1 LNKEFVEYLDVR
13 LKKELKTLQKLPLE
27 TEIKIK
33 FASGKGKF
41 DKLRK
46 ADRIVKI
53 AIQDEEK
60 SVLVILS
67 RLIGLPVY
75 SELAKNK
82 TYRFLFSDSF
92 IPSKK
97 VELISNNEFSL
108 IVEKVKQ
115 YSFNLNNFSIKVFN
129 FMNM

>member
-1 LNKEFVEYLDVR
+1 MIDKCW
-13 LKKELKTLQKLPLE
+13 KKNTHSSQKIVSTAISDE
-27 TEIKIK
+27 
-33 FASGKGKF
+33 
-41 DKLRK
+41 DK
-46 ADRIVKI
+46 
-53 AIQDEEK
+53 
-60 SVLVILS
+60 VILVS
-67 RLIGLPVY
+67 LARIIGLPVY
-75 SELAKNK
+75 SELVKNK
-82 TYRFLFSDSF
+82 TYNTLFSDSF